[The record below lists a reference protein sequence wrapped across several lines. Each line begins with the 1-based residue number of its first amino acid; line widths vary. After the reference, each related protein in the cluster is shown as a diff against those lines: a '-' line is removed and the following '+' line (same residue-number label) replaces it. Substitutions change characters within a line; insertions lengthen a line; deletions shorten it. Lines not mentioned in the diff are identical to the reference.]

1 MTKPS
6 VQSAG
11 HKEHSCALKYSVVIP
26 VYNSARYLAELHA
39 RLTVVMDRLGGTYEV
54 VFVNDA
60 SVDDSLSVLRQIQAG
75 DARIVVIDLMRN
87 FGQHNAVVCGFS
99 QAAGELIITLDDDL
113 QHPPE
118 EIPKLI
124 AAMET
129 GEIDVVIGRYIEKR
143 HAWFRNL
150 ASSCMKRLS
159 WYTLGV
165 PRHLKLNSFRLLKRR
180 VAEAVVDFAG
190 PKPRIG
196 LIMFQI
202 TRRIVNVDVEHHARL
217 GSRTTYRPHRLM
229 TVAIDNIVN
238 YSALPLRLLAYV
250 GFLTSGFA
258 TVLTVFYL
266 VRYLEG
272 DIRVMGFTTLVILLL
287 FFMGM
292 TMCAFGIVGEYLIRL
307 VWAAERRPSF
317 VIRQTFRSRAD

>member
-1 MTKPS
+1 MNRTK
-6 VQSAG
+6 
-11 HKEHSCALKYSVVIP
+11 E
-26 VYNSARYLAELHA
+26 
-39 RLTVVMDRLGGTYEV
+39 TYEV
-54 VFVNDA
+54 VFINDA
-60 SVDDSLSVLRQIQAG
+60 SDDDSLSILRQIQER
-75 DARIVVIDLMRN
+75 DARVVVIDLMRN

-99 QAAGELIITLDDDL
+99 QAAGELIITMDDDL

-124 AAMET
+124 ATMEA
-129 GEIDVVIGRYIEKR
+129 GEVDVVIGRYIEKR
-143 HAWFRNL
+143 HGCFRNF
-150 ASSCMKRLS
+150 ASWLIKRLS

-165 PRHLKLNSFRLLKRR
+165 PRHLKLNSFRLLKRQ

-196 LIMFQI
+196 LIMYQI
-202 TRRIVNVDVEHHARL
+202 TRRIINVDVEHHPRL
-217 GSRTTYRPHRLM
+217 GSRTTYPPHRLIA
-229 TVAIDNIVN
+229 VAIDNIVN
-238 YSALPLRLLAYV
+238 YSALPLRLLAYS
-250 GFLTSGFA
+250 GFLTSGIA
-258 TVLTVFYL
+258 AILSVVYL
-266 VRYLEG
+266 VRYIEG

-317 VIRQTFRSRAD
+317 VIRQTLRSNSPLDPDVAHTSV